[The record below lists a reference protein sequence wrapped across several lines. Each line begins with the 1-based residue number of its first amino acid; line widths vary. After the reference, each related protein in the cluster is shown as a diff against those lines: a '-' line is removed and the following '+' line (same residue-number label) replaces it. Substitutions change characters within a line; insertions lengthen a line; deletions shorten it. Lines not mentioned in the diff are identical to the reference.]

1 MSTQEETIIKAEKR
15 TLKGKQV
22 SQLRRVGI
30 LPGVIYGHKIESQA
44 IQMDRHTVSQQMS
57 RITPTTLVTVDV
69 DGNKIKAFVRD
80 RQRDVLH
87 GVLTHLDFLAISM
100 TEKMRASVALELTG
114 EAPVL
119 DDAIYLLNHNLNEL
133 EIECLPQDMP
143 ERVMVDVSGI
153 KTPEDTITVAD
164 LDLGEGV
171 SILTDNSEV
180 IVSVSYV
187 AVEEAEEEEE
197 HEFGLEAPE
206 VLEKG
211 KKIEGEE
218 KVE

>member
-119 DDAIYLLNHNLNEL
+119 DDAIYLLNQNLNEL

-197 HEFGLEAPE
+197 PEFGFEGPE

-218 KVE
+218 EVE

>member
-119 DDAIYLLNHNLNEL
+119 DDAIYLLNQNLNEL

-164 LDLGEGV
+164 LDLGENV
-171 SILTDNSEV
+171 AILTDNTEV
-180 IVSVSYV
+180 IVSVSYI
-187 AVEEAEEEEE
+187 AAEETEEVAE
-197 HEFGLEAPE
+197 VEDTFGEPA

-211 KKIEGEE
+211 KKTEE
-218 KVE
+218 EAD

>member
-22 SQLRRVGI
+22 SQLRRAGI

-44 IQMDRHTVSQQMS
+44 IQMDRHTVSLQMS
-57 RITPTTLVTVDV
+57 KITPTTLVTVDV
-69 DGNKIKAFVRD
+69 AGNKIKAFVRD

-87 GVLTHLDFLAISM
+87 GVLTHLDFLAVSM

-119 DDAIYLLNHNLNEL
+119 DDAKYLLNHNLNEL

-171 SILTDNSEV
+171 SILTDHLEV

-187 AVEEAEEEEE
+187 AVEEAEEEE
-197 HEFGLEAPE
+197 HGFGLESPE

-218 KVE
+218 KAE

>member
-22 SQLRRVGI
+22 SQLRRAGI

-44 IQMDRHTVSQQMS
+44 IQMDRHTVSLQMS
-57 RITPTTLVTVDV
+57 KITPTTLVTVDV

-87 GVLTHLDFLAISM
+87 GFLTHLDFLAISM
-100 TEKMRASVALELTG
+100 TEKMRASVALDLTG

-119 DDAIYLLNHNLNEL
+119 EDAKYLLNQNLNEL

-164 LDLGEGV
+164 LNLGEDV
-171 SILTDNSEV
+171 SILTDYSDV

-187 AVEEAEEEEE
+187 AVEETEEVAEPEIGVEE
-197 HEFGLEAPE
+197 PE

-211 KKIEGEE
+211 KKTEGEE
-218 KVE
+218 EVE

>member
-15 TLKGKQV
+15 TVKGKQV
-22 SQLRRVGI
+22 SQLRRAGI
-30 LPGVIYGHKIESQA
+30 LPGVIYGHKVETQA
-44 IQMDRHTVSQQMS
+44 IQMDRHTVSLQMS
-57 RITPTTLVTVDV
+57 TITPTTLVTVDV
-69 DGNKIKAFVRD
+69 AGNKIKAFVRD

-87 GVLTHLDFLAISM
+87 GVLTHLDFLAVSM
-100 TEKMRASVALELTG
+100 TEKMRASVSLELTG

-119 DDAIYLLNHNLNEL
+119 DDAIYLLNQSLNEV

-164 LDLGEGV
+164 LDLGKDV
-171 SILTDNSEV
+171 AILTDESEV
-180 IVSVSYV
+180 IVAVSYV
-187 AVEEAEEEEE
+187 AVEETEEEAEEEVGFEE
-197 HEFGLEAPE
+197 PE

-211 KKIEGEE
+211 KKAEDEE
-218 KVE
+218 EAE

>member
-1 MSTQEETIIKAEKR
+1 
-15 TLKGKQV
+15 
-22 SQLRRVGI
+22 
-30 LPGVIYGHKIESQA
+30 
-44 IQMDRHTVSQQMS
+44 
-57 RITPTTLVTVDV
+57 
-69 DGNKIKAFVRD
+69 
-80 RQRDVLH
+80 
-87 GVLTHLDFLAISM
+87 M

-119 DDAIYLLNHNLNEL
+119 EDAKYLLNQNLNEL

-164 LDLGEGV
+164 LNLGEDV
-171 SILTDNSEV
+171 SILTDYSDV

-187 AVEEAEEEEE
+187 AVEETEEVAEPEIGVEE
-197 HEFGLEAPE
+197 PE

-211 KKIEGEE
+211 KKTEGEE
-218 KVE
+218 EVE